1 MTKKQ
6 YEEVVKSILEYTNE
20 VLKKAK
26 TDEERIHIL
35 MCQNMQIQGIT
46 DEFNRTRTNW

>member
-20 VLKKAK
+20 VLKKVK
-26 TDEERIHIL
+26 TNEEKLNIL
-35 MCQNMQIQGIT
+35 TVQNMQLQSIT
-46 DEFNRTRTNW
+46 EEFQRTRID

>member
-20 VLKKAK
+20 VLKKVK
-26 TDEERIHIL
+26 TNEEKLNIL
-35 MCQNMQIQGIT
+35 TVQNMQLQSIT
-46 DEFNRTRTNW
+46 EEFQKTRID